1 MPELW
6 RVPAAHLDEA
16 QDDAVRLAVGDMVA
30 AGVDVVTDGEQR
42 RESYFNQFANGLS
55 GIDLERPGEAINRL
69 GKRQAVPRVTGPI
82 ERERPVFLRD
92 AQFLRVLTAR
102 RIKLAV
108 PGPFTLAAL
117 AQDEH
122 YRDPERLAMAYARA
136 VNEELRELEPVL
148 DWIQLDEPYLEARAD
163 HAKAYALPAIDRAL
177 AGLRKP
183 TCIHVC
189 FGYAFSHALAGTSK
203 SGGYRFALELER
215 SAATHLSLEAAQPGL
230 TLSALAAT
238 LADGRTGSF
247 PILTRTFPTATG
259 AVEQPGTVTGD
270 LSVPGGSDRVPA
282 VIVLHSCS
290 GVTPNVT
297 EWARALNRMGYVALV
312 LDSFTGRGVNEV
324 CTGHT
329 PVSVGSRLADVFRA
343 QELLVTH
350 PRIDPG
356 RIGVL
361 GFSHGGWAT
370 LWASQAW
377 YQRRFMRGTLP
388 PPAAYAAFY
397 PAGCNARLI
406 NEADMAGGPVRIF
419 HGTAADW

>member
-1 MPELW
+1 MATRDDYVKQPIEARARRPSVIETTVVGSYPQPDWLVDKTRYRQTVVPRIRMPELW
-6 RVPAAHLDEA
+6 RVPTAHLDEA

-82 ERERPVFLRD
+82 ERERPVFLRE
-92 AQFLRVLTAR
+92 AQFLRALTAR

-230 TLSALAAT
+230 DLSALAAIRNLGRHGVRIIAASSPESGRAARGLFSRYVVRARRINQFAQT
-238 LADGRTGSF
+238 LSSIAQEGVMKLQRQFVSIALL
-247 PILTRTFPTATG
+247 ILT
-259 AVEQPGTVTGD
+259 
-270 LSVPGGSDRVPA
+270 SVSA
-282 VIVLHSCS
+282 
-290 GVTPNVT
+290 
-297 EWARALNRMGYVALV
+297 
-312 LDSFTGRGVNEV
+312 
-324 CTGHT
+324 
-329 PVSVGSRLADVFRA
+329 
-343 QELLVTH
+343 
-350 PRIDPG
+350 
-356 RIGVL
+356 
-361 GFSHGGWAT
+361 
-370 LWASQAW
+370 
-377 YQRRFMRGTLP
+377 
-388 PPAAYAAFY
+388 
-397 PAGCNARLI
+397 
-406 NEADMAGGPVRIF
+406 MAGVSAEEKRERLRLLAARKREGLRR
-419 HGTAADW
+419 HGNSERTARW